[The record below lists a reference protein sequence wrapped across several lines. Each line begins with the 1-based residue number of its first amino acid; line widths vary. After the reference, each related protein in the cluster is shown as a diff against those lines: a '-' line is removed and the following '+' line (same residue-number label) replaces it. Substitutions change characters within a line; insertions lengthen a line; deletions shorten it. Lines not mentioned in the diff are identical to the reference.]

1 MEFLTALLAFAAVM
15 ALMSTIVAV
24 VIEAA
29 INLLGMRSRGLKA
42 LLAQYYRDAVA
53 PRLPAGSGLRGN
65 NAEARAFASEVTS
78 NPARLPGAMRSG
90 ARRYNRLTV
99 RQLIEQLARTPAGQ
113 AFLKLPDSQLK
124 PHLEALSYEFDRF
137 SEGARDFF
145 TRRTRNTGV
154 TIALILA
161 FGLNVDALRLYRVL
175 ATDGDTRD
183 RVVALMADVQ
193 VANANIE
200 QAVAQREAGR
210 PAAPPPTT
218 LEFGQ
223 DPRTGAELTAEQ
235 AEQQLRE
242 NERRIDELLTL
253 LANMSIPIGVTQY
266 PYCSRYSP
274 LLGHVVEG
282 EAVFDGRC
290 KRVRQYEQ
298 ALDAAAGAP
307 VAARSDPD
315 EGPSADEV
323 QSVRDSIGGLAP
335 LLSWVGGEP
344 AARWIVLRT
353 HPDSLLW
360 VFSVLIAGGM
370 IGLGAPFWFNVYRRL
385 GLLIPI
391 VGAAQA
397 MSSRSQ
403 QTQDGT
409 TVQTTADEGRRD
421 DVNVRGGNNLVVT
434 LRTAAGGSP
443 VVDDAAADPAA
454 PDPSG
459 AAPPGM
465 AVGPG
470 SAQRVASAT
479 GGGASRGM
487 RRLRG

>member
-29 INLLGMRSRGLKA
+29 INLLGMRSSGLRS

-53 PRLPAGSGLRGN
+53 PRLPSGSGLRGD

-99 RQLIEQLARTPAGQ
+99 RQLIEQLARTPAGE

-124 PHLEALSYEFDRF
+124 PHLEALAYEFDRF

-161 FGLNVDALRLYRVL
+161 FVLNVDALRLYRVL
-175 ATDGDTRD
+175 ATDADTRD
-183 RVVALMADVQ
+183 RVIEVMDDVQ
-193 VANANIE
+193 AANARLE
-200 QAVAQREAGR
+200 QAVAEREAREGR
-210 PAAPPPTT
+210 GAASTPDASQAPTAAAP
-218 LEFGQ
+218 
-223 DPRTGAELTAEQ
+223 RELTPAE
-235 AEQQLRE
+235 AEELLRE
-242 NERRIDELLTL
+242 NEQRVDELLSL

-274 LLGHVVEG
+274 LLGHVAEG

-290 KRVRQYEQ
+290 KRVRRYEA
-298 ALDAAAGAP
+298 ALDDPNAAP
-307 VAARSDPD
+307 IDPD
-315 EGPSADEV
+315 EGPSVDEV
-323 QSVRDSIGGLAP
+323 AGVRDRIAGLTP
-335 LLSWVGGEP
+335 LVSMIGGEP
-344 AARWIVLRT
+344 TARWIVLRG

-360 VFSVLIAGGM
+360 LFSVLIAGGM

-391 VGAAQA
+391 VGATGALTRRA
-397 MSSRSQ
+397 
-403 QTQDGT
+403 QTQDGS

-421 DVNVRGGNNLVVT
+421 DVNVRGGNNLVNT

-443 VVDDAAADPAA
+443 EVEDATAGGAG
-454 PDPSG
+454 DPSLTG
-459 AAPPGM
+459 QSPPGV
-465 AVGPG
+465 AIGAG
-470 SAQRVASAT
+470 SAQRVAASAPA
-479 GGGASRGM
+479 GAAREGM